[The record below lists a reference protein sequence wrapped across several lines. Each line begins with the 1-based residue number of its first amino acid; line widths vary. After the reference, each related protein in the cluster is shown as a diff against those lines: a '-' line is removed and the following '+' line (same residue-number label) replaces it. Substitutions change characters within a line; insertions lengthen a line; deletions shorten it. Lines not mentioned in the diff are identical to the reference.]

1 MLGHT
6 NKKILILIFSKFTC
20 LFACKISTASLTSFW
35 PCRREIANLL
45 FYVIWACVATNT
57 SNKSINLKK
66 ASTFISRQKIN
77 FILQI
82 LERSCELAV
91 FGTLGLSG
99 YPHPDWYYH
108 LVESFWIYLQA
119 KNQLHSPCF
128 YGDIAKIWKLI
139 LGTLDIWLVT
149 LTQND
154 SITLRKTL
162 TFICLQKIN
171 FIIHLFL
178 TILHFKESCNLIG
191 WQHFDP

>member
-6 NKKILILIFSKFTC
+6 HKKILILIFSKFTC

-91 FGTLGLSG
+91 FGTLVL
-99 YPHPDWYYH
+99 WYFGT
-108 LVESFWIYLQA
+108 L
-119 KNQLHSPCF
+119 PTPR
-128 YGDIAKIWKLI
+128 LI
-139 LGTLDIWLVT
+139 LSSCRKLLDLSAGKKSTSFPMLLWGYCK
-149 LTQND
+149 D
-154 SITLRKTL
+154 MKTYFGYFRHM
-162 TFICLQKIN
+162 TGYTHPK
-171 FIIHLFL
+171 
-178 TILHFKESCNLIG
+178 
-191 WQHFDP
+191 W